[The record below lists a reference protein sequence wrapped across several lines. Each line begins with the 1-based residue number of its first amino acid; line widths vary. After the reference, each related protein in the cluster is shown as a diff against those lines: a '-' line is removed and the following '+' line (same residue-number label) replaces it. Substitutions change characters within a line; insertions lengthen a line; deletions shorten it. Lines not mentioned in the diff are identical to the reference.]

1 MKTRLSLDT
10 EFGFDGDELFELLNK
25 SPKQLAVPSNA
36 MRPKR
41 TEEAAAEL
49 QKHLRAHVDQWI
61 ASGVQPDGREAPSKR
76 SISRVEEAVYQVTEG
91 KLDRFLRDLYWHR
104 QGIKAVVTM
113 PFDKPRIDLS
123 FEQVD
128 PTNPYA
134 AEIEAGVLLVK
145 LLISDLR
152 FRIAKCRY
160 SECGCYFLLSKRPR
174 KSTYENG
181 TYCSTLHNR
190 AASATRRTKDRRDKC
205 KERQIE
211 WAVAKLLSELRKR
224 RKGWAVWQ
232 EQRAIKEA
240 LVTAVN
246 DRLASDR
253 NRVRDKIKVNWVT
266 RHQKEIQ
273 AKVEEISHFAD
284 GR

>member
-1 MKTRLSLDT
+1 
-10 EFGFDGDELFELLNK
+10 
-25 SPKQLAVPSNA
+25 
-36 MRPKR
+36 
-41 TEEAAAEL
+41 
-49 QKHLRAHVDQWI
+49 
-61 ASGVQPDGREAPSKR
+61 
-76 SISRVEEAVYQVTEG
+76 
-91 KLDRFLRDLYWHR
+91 
-104 QGIKAVVTM
+104 M

-128 PTNPYA
+128 PTNPSA

-152 FRIAKCRY
+152 FRIARCRY

-273 AKVEEISHFAD
+273 AKVEEISRAAD